1 MSTGDEERPKP
12 PQRGT
17 RKALPAKAAPDSQPS
32 PSALLASLVDAEM
45 AVTMRAES
53 DAAARRIARD
63 MHPED
68 MTEGQRIALYE
79 FLHKVAY
86 SVRYPGHY
94 Y

>member
-1 MSTGDEERPKP
+1 
-12 PQRGT
+12 
-17 RKALPAKAAPDSQPS
+17 
-32 PSALLASLVDAEM
+32 M